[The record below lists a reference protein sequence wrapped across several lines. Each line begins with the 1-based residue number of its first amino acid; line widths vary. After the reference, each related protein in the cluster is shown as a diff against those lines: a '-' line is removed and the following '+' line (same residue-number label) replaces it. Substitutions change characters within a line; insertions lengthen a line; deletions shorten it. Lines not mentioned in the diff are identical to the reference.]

1 MNRIDRKKVTVKQ
14 FSTINTLATTNLKAW
29 FDLMRKVRL
38 F

>member
-1 MNRIDRKKVTVKQ
+1 MNRVDRKQVTVKQ

-29 FDLMRKVRL
+29 LGSMRKLRL